1 MCYARI
7 AKSLY
12 GGTTLWLN
20 MTCKSTTLAPLLA
33 ALVLGACAAPQTKPP
48 SSGHIGADSVAAT
61 AKSSIPQPVQQ
72 TVGIPKPKPAPK
84 TETYSVVVK
93 DVKVEELLFALARDA
108 KLNVDVHPGIRGT
121 VTLNAIDQTLPQLL
135 NRIAKQVDM
144 RFELD
149 GPNLVVMPDTPF
161 LRTYKVD
168 YVNMSRDTSGNVA
181 INTQIA
187 SISPTAA
194 GTGAGAAAGGT
205 SGNVSSTKVD
215 NLAKNRFWETLEQNI
230 KDILRETDKEII
242 VKRRVAEGQEQQTA
256 AAAGAAAPQPGA
268 AAAAGGPGAAPAAAQ
283 PSQQSNQ
290 ATKEYETLQAASV
303 MVNRETGFL
312 MARATSR
319 QHEKIQ
325 EFLDKV
331 LSSARRQ
338 VLIEATIVEVKL
350 NQNYQQG
357 IDWQYINQGA
367 AGRALGQGGITRT
380 ITFNPATNTI
390 GATTSTN
397 PLPSALTSSLFSL
410 AFRRGDFLT
419 AIRLLENFGTLK
431 VLSSP
436 KMSVL
441 NNQTA
446 ILKVVDN
453 VVYFLIDAKII
464 PGVLGSAP
472 TTTVTTTPQS
482 VAVGLVMS
490 VTPQIS
496 ENNSVLLNVRPTISR
511 TFGPGKADPNPNIPV
526 GQSNVVPEIQ
536 TREMESLMSVNDGEI
551 AVLGGLM
558 QEEVINNDDAVPGV
572 SKIPI
577 LGNLFTYRNDTTR
590 KTELVI
596 FLRPTVVKDASIQ
609 GDYSSFRDNL
619 PRDDFFE
626 NKGGLQPV
634 PEWNIGGDKQ

>member
-1 MCYARI
+1 MTN
-7 AKSLY
+7 K
-12 GGTTLWLN
+12 TTIP
-20 MTCKSTTLAPLLA
+20 PLL
-33 ALVLGACAAPQTKPP
+33 LTLLLGACAAPQTKPP
-48 SSGHIGADSVAAT
+48 SSGHIGAESTQAA
-61 AKSSIPQPVQQ
+61 KPNIPQPVQQ
-72 TVGIPKPKPAPK
+72 SVALPKPKPAAK
-84 TETYSVVVK
+84 AETYSVVVK
-93 DVKVEELLFALARDA
+93 DVKVQELLFALARDA
-108 KLNVDVHPGIRGT
+108 KLNVDIHPGIAGT

-149 GPNLVVMPDTPF
+149 GPNLVVMPDSPF

-168 YVNMSRDTSGNVA
+168 YVNMSRDTTGNVA

-194 GTGAGAAAGGT
+194 GAGGAGAAAGGT

-215 NLAKNRFWETLEQNI
+215 NVAKNRFWETLEQNI

-242 VKRRVAEGQEQQTA
+242 VKRRVAEGQEQA
-256 AAAGAAAPQPGA
+256 AAAGATAQPGA
-268 AAAAGGPGAAPAAAQ
+268 AGAAPAA
-283 PSQQSNQ
+283 PSQIQVQIAPPQQQST
-290 ATKEYETLQAASV
+290 ASKEYETLQAASV

-331 LSSARRQ
+331 LTSARRQ
-338 VLIEATIVEVKL
+338 VLIEATLVEVRL

-419 AIRLLENFGTLK
+419 AIRLLETFGTLK

-436 KMSVL
+436 KLSVL

-446 ILKVVDN
+446 ILKVVKN
-453 VVYFLIDAKII
+453 EVYFQVKADTSQGQTSTLTN
-464 PGVLGSAP
+464 L
-472 TTTVTTTPQS
+472 TTTPQS
-482 VAVGLVMS
+482 VSVGLVMS

-511 TFGPGKADPNPNIPV
+511 ITGYKQDPHPSLVIVNN
-526 GQSNVVPEIQ
+526 VPEIE
-536 TREMESLMSVNDGEI
+536 TREMESLMQINNGDI

-558 QEEVINNDDAVPGV
+558 QDVVNNTDDAVPGI
-572 SKIPI
+572 SRIPI
-577 LGNLFTYRNDTTR
+577 LGNIFTHRNDVTT
-590 KTELVI
+590 KTELVV
-596 FLRPTVVKDASIQ
+596 FLRPTVIRDASIQ
-609 GDYSSFRDNL
+609 GDYSSFRSNL

-626 NKGGLQPV
+626 NKNSLQPV

>member
-1 MCYARI
+1 VA
-7 AKSLY
+7 
-12 GGTTLWLN
+12 TL
-20 MTCKSTTLAPLLA
+20 
-33 ALVLGACAAPQTKPP
+33 LGACAAPQTKPP
-48 SSGHIGADSVAAT
+48 SSGHIGANSAPA
-61 AKSSIPQPVQQ
+61 AKSNIPQPVQQ
-72 TVGIPKPKPAPK
+72 SVALPKPKPAAK
-84 TETYSVVVK
+84 AETYSVVVK

-187 SISPTAA
+187 SISPSAA

-205 SGNVSSTKVD
+205 SGNISSTKVD
-215 NLAKNRFWETLEQNI
+215 NQAKNRFWETLEQNI
-230 KDILRETDKEII
+230 KDILKETDKEVI
-242 VKRRVAEGQEQQTA
+242 VRRRQADLQEQA
-256 AAAGAAAPQPGA
+256 SGAATTSGSAQASGQ
-268 AAAAGGPGAAPAAAQ
+268 AGGTAGTGSASGSSSGQGQAGSSAQ
-283 PSQQSNQ
+283 RGE
-290 ATKEYETLQAASV
+290 TRDFKEYETLQAASV

-325 EFLDKV
+325 EFLDQV

-338 VLIEATIVEVKL
+338 VLVEATIVEVRL

-357 IDWQYINQGA
+357 IDWQTFNRGEA
-367 AGRALGQGGITRT
+367 MRAFGQGSTTRNLT
-380 ITFNPATNTI
+380 VNPLT
-390 GATTSTN
+390 GEFEATTSTVT
-397 PLPSALTSSLFSL
+397 LPSAVGNTLFSL
-410 AFRRGDFLT
+410 AFRRADFIT
-419 AIRLLENFGTLK
+419 AIKLLENFGTLR

-436 KMSVL
+436 KLSVL

-446 ILKVVDN
+446 ILKVVKN
-453 VVYFLIDAKII
+453 EVYFQVKSDTSQGQTSTLSNI
-464 PGVLGSAP
+464 
-472 TTTVTTTPQS
+472 TTTPQS

-490 VTPQIS
+490 VTPQVS
-496 ENNSVLLNVRPTISR
+496 ENNSVMLNVRPTISR
-511 TFGPGKADPNPNIPV
+511 ITGYKRDPHPSLPAGIPN
-526 GQSNVVPEIQ
+526 NVPEIE
-536 TREMESLMSVNDGEI
+536 TREMESLMSVNDGDI

-558 QEEVINNDDAVPGV
+558 QDQINNNDDAVPGV

-577 LGNLFTYRNDTTR
+577 LGNLFTHRNDTTT
-590 KTELVI
+590 KTELVV
-596 FLRPTVVKDASIQ
+596 FLRPTVVRDASIQ
-609 GDYSSFRDNL
+609 GDYSSFRSQL

-626 NKGGLQPV
+626 DKGRLQPV
-634 PEWNIGGDKQ
+634 PEWNVGGDKQ

>member
-1 MCYARI
+1 M
-7 AKSLY
+7 
-12 GGTTLWLN
+12 
-20 MTCKSTTLAPLLA
+20 
-33 ALVLGACAAPQTKPP
+33 PQTKPP
-48 SSGHIGADSVAAT
+48 SSGHINADSAPPV
-61 AKSSIPQPVQQ
+61 AKSNIPQPVQQ
-72 TVGIPKPKPAPK
+72 SVAVPKPKPAAK

-93 DVKVEELLFALARDA
+93 DVRVQELLFALARDA
-108 KLNVDVHPGIRGT
+108 KLNVDIHPGIAGT

-168 YVNMSRDTSGNVA
+168 YVNMSRDTTGNVA

-215 NLAKNRFWETLEQNI
+215 NLSKNRFWETLEQNI

-242 VKRRVAEGQEQQTA
+242 VKRRVAEGQEQTA
-256 AAAGAAAPQPGA
+256 ASASTTAPGAAGSAAAPSQIQVQI
-268 AAAAGGPGAAPAAAQ
+268 APPPQ
-283 PSQQSNQ
+283 QQST
-290 ATKEYETLQAASV
+290 AAKEYETLQAASV

-331 LSSARRQ
+331 LTSARRQ
-338 VLIEATIVEVKL
+338 VLIEATIVEVRL

-357 IDWQYINQGA
+357 IDWQYFNQGA
-367 AGRALGQGGITRT
+367 AGRAIGQGGTTRT
-380 ITFNPATNTI
+380 FRVNPTT
-390 GATTSTN
+390 GAFEASTTTST
-397 PLPSALTSSLFSL
+397 LPSAVANTLFSL

-419 AIRLLENFGTLK
+419 AIKLLENFGTLK

-446 ILKVVDN
+446 ILKVVN
-453 VVYFLIDAKII
+453 NHVYFQFKTD
-464 PGVLGSAP
+464 
-472 TTTVTTTPQS
+472 TTQGQTSTLTNVTTTPLS
-482 VAVGLVMS
+482 VSIGLVMS

-511 TFGPGKADPNPNIPV
+511 LLGEGKADPHPLIPAGKSNI
-526 GQSNVVPEIQ
+526 VPEIQ
-536 TREMESLMSVNDGEI
+536 TREMESLMSINDGEI

-558 QEEVINNDDAVPGV
+558 EDIVENNDDAVPGI
-572 SKIPI
+572 SKIPFF
-577 LGNLFTYRNDTTR
+577 GNIFTHRKDTTTR
-590 KTELVI
+590 TELVI
-596 FLRPTVVKDASIQ
+596 FLRPTVIKDASIQ
-609 GDYSSFRDNL
+609 GDYSSFRGNL

-626 NKGGLQPV
+626 NKNGLQPV
-634 PEWNIGGDKQ
+634 PEWNVGGNPQ

>member
-1 MCYARI
+1 MWLAMTARTKI
-7 AKSLY
+7 
-12 GGTTLWLN
+12 
-20 MTCKSTTLAPLLA
+20 APLLVA
-33 ALVLGACAAPQTKPP
+33 AMLGACASPQTKPP
-48 SSGHIGADSVAAT
+48 SSGHIGTDSSPAT
-61 AKSSIPQPVQQ
+61 AKSNIPLPVQQ
-72 TVGIPKPKPAPK
+72 SAALPKPKPVAK
-84 TETYSVVVK
+84 AETYSVVVK

-108 KLNVDVHPGIRGT
+108 KLNVDIHPGIRGT

-135 NRIAKQVDM
+135 NRIARQVDM

-149 GPNLVVMPDTPF
+149 GPNLVVMPDSPY

-168 YVNMSRDTSGNVA
+168 YVNMSRDATGNVA

-215 NLAKNRFWETLEQNI
+215 NLSKNRFWETLEQNI

-242 VKRRVAEGQEQQTA
+242 VKRRVADTQEQSSAAIAAGQSG
-256 AAAGAAAPQPGA
+256 AAAGTGGATPPVAPQP
-268 AAAAGGPGAAPAAAQ
+268 APML
-283 PSQQSNQ
+283 PSQAN
-290 ATKEYETLQAASV
+290 KEYETLQAASV

-338 VLIEATIVEVKL
+338 VLIEATIVEVRL

-357 IDWQYINQGA
+357 IDWQYFNQGDA
-367 AGRALGQGGITRT
+367 WRT
-380 ITFNPATNTI
+380 IGQ
-390 GATTSTN
+390 GATTRTLRVN
-397 PLPSALTSSLFSL
+397 PTTGAFEATTTTPSALASKVADTLFSF
-410 AFRRGDFLT
+410 AFRRADFLT
-419 AIRLLENFGTLK
+419 AIKLLDHFGTTK

-436 KMSVL
+436 KLSVL

-446 ILKVVDN
+446 LLKVVDN
-453 VVYFLIDAKII
+453 VVYFQVKQDVSQGQTSTLT
-464 PGVLGSAP
+464 GL
-472 TTTVTTTPQS
+472 TTTPQS
-482 VAVGLVMS
+482 VSVGLVMS

-496 ENNSVLLNVRPTISR
+496 ESSTVLLNVRPTISR
-511 TFGPGKADPNPNIPV
+511 ILGFKQDPHPALQIKNE
-526 GQSNVVPEIQ
+526 VPEIQ
-536 TREMESLMSVNDGEI
+536 TREMESLMSVTDGDI

-558 QEEVINNDDAVPGV
+558 QEEMFNKDDAVPGV
-572 SKIPI
+572 SKIPFF
-577 LGNLFTYRNDTTR
+577 GNLFTHRNDTTT

-596 FLRPTVVKDASIQ
+596 FLRPTVVRDSSIQ
-609 GDYSSFRDNL
+609 GDYRNFRGQL

-626 NKGGLQPV
+626 NKEGWLPPV
-634 PEWNIGGDKQ
+634 PEMNVGGNPQ

>member
-1 MCYARI
+1 MTSR
-7 AKSLY
+7 
-12 GGTTLWLN
+12 TTIV
-20 MTCKSTTLAPLLA
+20 PLLA
-33 ALVLGACAAPQTKPP
+33 ATLLGACSAPQPKPP
-48 SSGHIGADSVAAT
+48 SSGHIDANSAPA
-61 AKSSIPQPVQQ
+61 AKSNIPQPVQQ
-72 TVGIPKPKPAPK
+72 TVAVPKPRPAAK
-84 TETYSVVVK
+84 AETYSVVVK

-108 KLNVDVHPGIRGT
+108 KLNVDIHPGIRGT

-149 GPNLVVMPDTPF
+149 GPNLVVMPDTPY

-168 YVNMSRDTSGNVA
+168 YVNMSRDTTGNVA

-194 GTGAGAAAGGT
+194 GAGGAGAAAGGT

-215 NLAKNRFWETLEQNI
+215 NVAKNRFWETLEQNI

-242 VKRRVAEGQEQQTA
+242 VKRRVAEGQEQA
-256 AAAGAAAPQPGA
+256 AAAGAAAQPGA
-268 AAAAGGPGAAPAAAQ
+268 VGAGTGTSGAPTQIQVQVAPPQQ
-283 PSQQSNQ
+283 PST
-290 ATKEYETLQAASV
+290 AAKEYETLQAASV

-331 LSSARRQ
+331 LTSARRQ
-338 VLIEATIVEVKL
+338 VLIEATIVEVRL
-350 NQNYQQG
+350 SQNYQQG
-357 IDWQYINQGA
+357 IDWQYFNQGA
-367 AGRALGQGGITRT
+367 AGRALGQGGTTRS
-380 ITFNPATNTI
+380 FSVNPTTGAFEATT
-390 GATTSTN
+390 TTST
-397 PLPSALTSSLFSL
+397 LPSAVGNTLFSL

-419 AIRLLENFGTLK
+419 AIKLLENFGTLK

-436 KMSVL
+436 KISVL

-453 VVYFLIDAKII
+453 IVYFQFKVDTTQ
-464 PGVLGSAP
+464 GQ
-472 TTTVTTTPQS
+472 TTTLTNVTTTPQS

-511 TFGPGKADPNPNIPV
+511 SIGEGKADPNPLIPAGKSNI
-526 GQSNVVPEIQ
+526 VPEIQ
-536 TREMESLMSVNDGEI
+536 TREMESVMSVNNGDI

-558 QEEVINNDDAVPGV
+558 QDSVDNTDDAVPGV

-577 LGNLFTYRNDTTR
+577 FGNIFTHRKDR
-590 KTELVI
+590 SSKTELVI
-596 FLRPTVVKDASIQ
+596 FLRPTVIKDSSIQ
-609 GDYSSFRDNL
+609 GDYGSFRSHL

-634 PEWNIGGDKQ
+634 PEFNAGGNPQ

>member
-1 MCYARI
+1 MTAR
-7 AKSLY
+7 
-12 GGTTLWLN
+12 TTF
-20 MTCKSTTLAPLLA
+20 TSLLA
-33 ALVLGACAAPQTKPP
+33 VTVLAACASPQTKPP
-48 SSGHIGADSVAAT
+48 SGGHIGADSVAET
-61 AKSSIPQPVQQ
+61 PKTTSIPQPVQQ
-72 TVGIPKPKPAPK
+72 SIAVPKPKPAAK

-108 KLNVDVHPGIRGT
+108 KLNVDIHPGIRGT

-149 GPNLVVMPDTPF
+149 GPNLVVMPDTPY

-168 YVNMSRDTSGNVA
+168 YVNMSRDTTGNVA

-194 GTGAGAAAGGT
+194 GAAGAGAAAGGT

-242 VKRRVAEGQEQQTA
+242 VKRRVAEGQEQ
-256 AAAGAAAPQPGA
+256 A
-268 AAAAGGPGAAPAAAQ
+268 AAAAQQAAPAPGGAAGAPSQ
-283 PSQQSNQ
+283 IQLQISPPSQQQSP
-290 ATKEYETLQAASV
+290 ASKEYETLQAASV
-303 MVNRETGFL
+303 MVNRETGIV
-312 MARATSR
+312 MTRATSR

-338 VLIEATIVEVKL
+338 VLIEATLIEVRL

-357 IDWQYINQGA
+357 IDWQYFNQGA
-367 AGRALGQGGITRT
+367 AGRAIGQGSTTRT
-380 ITFNPATNTI
+380 FSVNPTTGTFEATT
-390 GATTSTN
+390 TTST
-397 PLPSALTSSLFSL
+397 LPSTVGNTLFSL

-419 AIRLLENFGTLK
+419 AIKLLENFGTLK

-436 KMSVL
+436 KLSVL

-453 VVYFLIDAKII
+453 FVYFQVRSDTSQAQTSTLTN
-464 PGVLGSAP
+464 L
-472 TTTVTTTPQS
+472 TTTPQS
-482 VAVGLVMS
+482 VSVGLVMS

-511 TFGPGKADPNPNIPV
+511 ITGTKRDPHPSLVIPNL
-526 GQSNVVPEIQ
+526 VPEIQ
-536 TREMESLMSVNDGEI
+536 TREMESLMSINDGDI

-558 QEEVINNDDAVPGV
+558 QDQISNNDDAVPGV
-572 SKIPI
+572 SKIPV
-577 LGNLFTYRNDTTR
+577 LGNLFTYRNDTTT
-590 KTELVI
+590 KTELVV
-596 FLRPTVVKDASIQ
+596 FLRPTVIRDASIR
-609 GDYSSFRDNL
+609 GDYSSFRSQL

-634 PEWNIGGDKQ
+634 PEWNVGGNPR

>member
-1 MCYARI
+1 
-7 AKSLY
+7 
-12 GGTTLWLN
+12 
-20 MTCKSTTLAPLLA
+20 MTYKTIAPLLVA
-33 ALVLGACAAPQTKPP
+33 TLLGACAMPQTKPP
-48 SSGHIGADSVAAT
+48 SSGHIGADSVPAA
-61 AKSSIPQPVQQ
+61 AASNIPQPVQQ
-72 TVGIPKPKPAPK
+72 SVALPKPKPAPK
-84 TETYSVVVK
+84 AETYSVVVK

-168 YVNMSRDTSGNVA
+168 YVNMSRDTTGNVA

-215 NLAKNRFWETLEQNI
+215 NQAKNRFWETLEQNI
-230 KDILRETDKEII
+230 KDILRETDKEIV

-256 AAAGAAAPQPGA
+256 AASAAAQQPGA
-268 AAAAGGPGAAPAAAQ
+268 AAAAAGAGAAPVVAQQ
-283 PSQQSNQ
+283 PSQQSTQ

-338 VLIEATIVEVKL
+338 VLIEATIVEVRL
-350 NQNYQQG
+350 SQNYQQG

-367 AGRALGQGGITRT
+367 AGRALGQGSLTRT
-380 ITFNPATNTI
+380 ITFDPTTNTI

-397 PLPSALTSSLFSL
+397 TLPSAITSSLFSL

-419 AIRLLENFGTLK
+419 AIKLLENFGTLR

-436 KMSVL
+436 KLSVL

-453 VVYFLIDAKII
+453 FVYFQVRSDTSQGQTSTLSN
-464 PGVLGSAP
+464 L
-472 TTTVTTTPQS
+472 TTTPQS

-511 TFGPGKADPNPNIPV
+511 ITGTKRDPHPSLTIPNL
-526 GQSNVVPEIQ
+526 VPEIQ
-536 TREMESLMSVNDGEI
+536 TREMESLMSVNDGDI

-558 QEEVINNDDAVPGV
+558 QEQVNNTDDAVPGV

-577 LGNLFTYRNDTTR
+577 LGNLFTHRNDTTS

-596 FLRPTVVKDASIQ
+596 FLRPIVVRDASIQ
-609 GDYSSFRDNL
+609 GDYRSFRNQL
-619 PRDDFFE
+619 PGQDFFD

-634 PEWNIGGDKQ
+634 PELNVGGNPQ

>member
-1 MCYARI
+1 MTARTKI
-7 AKSLY
+7 
-12 GGTTLWLN
+12 
-20 MTCKSTTLAPLLA
+20 APLIA
-33 ALVLGACAAPQTKPP
+33 ATMLGACALPQTKPP
-48 SSGHIGADSVAAT
+48 SSGHIGADSAPPA
-61 AKSSIPQPVQQ
+61 AKSNIPQPVQQ
-72 TVGIPKPKPAPK
+72 SVAVPKPKPAAK

-108 KLNVDVHPGIRGT
+108 KLNVDIHPGIRGT

-149 GPNLVVMPDTPF
+149 GPNLVVMPDSPY

-168 YVNMSRDTSGNVA
+168 YVNMSRDTTGNVA

-194 GTGAGAAAGGT
+194 GTGTGAAAGGT

-215 NLAKNRFWETLEQNI
+215 NVAKNRFWETLQKNVE
-230 KDILRETDKEII
+230 DILKETDKEVI
-242 VKRRVAEGQEQQTA
+242 VRRRQADLQEQASGSANTSGNAQGAGVAGTGS
-256 AAAGAAAPQPGA
+256 AGAAASGQGQS
-268 AAAAGGPGAAPAAAQ
+268 AGSAQ
-283 PSQQSNQ
+283 RGE
-290 ATKEYETLQAASV
+290 TRDFKEYETLQAASV

-331 LSSARRQ
+331 ITSARRQ
-338 VLIEATIVEVKL
+338 VLIEATIVEVRL

-357 IDWQYINQGA
+357 IDWQYFNQGA
-367 AGRALGQGGITRT
+367 AGRSIGQGSGSTRT
-380 ITFNPATNTI
+380 FRVNPTTGAFEANTV
-390 GATTSTN
+390 TTTA
-397 PLPSALTSSLFSL
+397 LPSRFDNFLFNF

-419 AIRLLENFGTLK
+419 ALKLLETFGTLK
-431 VLSSP
+431 VISSP
-436 KMSVL
+436 KLSVL

-453 VVYFLIDAKII
+453 YIYFQVKQDVSQGQTSTLT
-464 PGVLGSAP
+464 GL
-472 TTTVTTTPQS
+472 TTTPQS

-496 ENNSVLLNVRPTISR
+496 ENSSVLLNVRPTISR
-511 TFGPGKADPNPNIPV
+511 VIGEKQDPHPALTITNL
-526 GQSNVVPEIQ
+526 VPEIQ
-536 TREMESLMSVNDGEI
+536 TREMESLMSVNDGDI

-558 QEEVINNDDAVPGV
+558 QDEIKNADDAVPGV

-577 LGNLFTYRNDTTR
+577 LGNLFTYRNDKNS

-596 FLRPTVVKDASIQ
+596 FLRPTVIRDASIQ
-609 GDYSSFRDNL
+609 GDYSSFRGNL
-619 PRDDFFE
+619 PRGDFFE
-626 NKGGLQPV
+626 NKNSLQPV
-634 PEWNIGGDKQ
+634 PEWNVGGNPQ

>member
-1 MCYARI
+1 
-7 AKSLY
+7 
-12 GGTTLWLN
+12 
-20 MTCKSTTLAPLLA
+20 MTFKTIPPLLVA
-33 ALVLGACAAPQTKPP
+33 TLLGACAAPQTKPP
-48 SSGHIGADSVAAT
+48 SSGHLNADSAPAT
-61 AKSSIPQPVQQ
+61 AKPGIPQPVQQ
-72 TVGIPKPKPAPK
+72 TLALPKPKPAAK

-149 GPNLVVMPDTPF
+149 GPNLVVMPDTPY

-168 YVNMSRDTSGNVA
+168 YVNMSRDTTGNVA

-194 GTGAGAAAGGT
+194 GAGAGAAAGGT

-215 NLAKNRFWETLEQNI
+215 NVAKNRFWETLEQNI

-242 VKRRVAEGQEQQTA
+242 VKRRVAEGQEQSATAGAAAQPGAAGAGAGTAAAPTQIQLQVAPPQQQTA
-256 AAAGAAAPQPGA
+256 AA
-268 AAAAGGPGAAPAAAQ
+268 
-283 PSQQSNQ
+283 
-290 ATKEYETLQAASV
+290 KEYETLQAASV
-303 MVNRETGFL
+303 MMNRETGVVL
-312 MARATSR
+312 VRATSR

-338 VLIEATIVEVKL
+338 VLIEATLVEVRL

-357 IDWQYINQGA
+357 IDWQQFSQGGA
-367 AGRALGQGGITRT
+367 WSSIGQGTTRSFR
-380 ITFNPATNTI
+380 FNPATGAYEVYTNTP
-390 GATTSTN
+390 T
-397 PLPSALTSSLFSL
+397 LPSAVGSTLFSL
-410 AFRRGDFLT
+410 AFRRADMFA
-419 AIRLLENFGTLK
+419 AIKLLESFGTLR

-436 KMSVL
+436 KLSVL

-453 VVYFLIDAKII
+453 FVYFQVKSDTSQGQTSTLTN
-464 PGVLGSAP
+464 L
-472 TTTVTTTPQS
+472 TTTPQS
-482 VAVGLVMS
+482 VSVGLVMS

-511 TFGPGKADPNPNIPV
+511 ITGTKRDPHPALTIPNL
-526 GQSNVVPEIQ
+526 VPEIQ
-536 TREMESLMSVNDGEI
+536 TREMESLMSVNDGDI

-558 QEEVINNDDAVPGV
+558 QEQVNNNDDAVPGV

-577 LGNLFTYRNDTTR
+577 LGNIFTHRNDTTT
-590 KTELVI
+590 KTELVV
-596 FLRPTVVKDASIQ
+596 FLRPTVVRDASIQ
-609 GDYSSFRDNL
+609 GDYSSFRSQL
-619 PRDDFFE
+619 PREDFFE
-626 NKGGLQPV
+626 DKGRLQPV
-634 PEWNIGGDKQ
+634 PEWNVGGNPQ

>member
-1 MCYARI
+1 MTARTTTI
-7 AKSLY
+7 ASLLSA
-12 GGTTLWLN
+12 TF
-20 MTCKSTTLAPLLA
+20 LA
-33 ALVLGACAAPQTKPP
+33 ACTAPQVKPP
-48 SSGHIGADSVAAT
+48 SSGHINADSAPPA
-61 AKSSIPQPVQQ
+61 AKSNIPSPVQQ
-72 TVGIPKPKPAPK
+72 SVTLPAPKPAAK
-84 TETYSVVVK
+84 VETYSVVVK
-93 DVKVEELLFALARDA
+93 DVRVQELLFALARDA
-108 KLNVDVHPGIRGT
+108 KLNVDIHPGISGT

-135 NRIAKQVDM
+135 NRIAKQTDM

-149 GPNLVVMPDTPF
+149 GPNLVVMPDTPY

-168 YVNMSRDTSGNVA
+168 YVNMTRDTTGNVA

-194 GTGAGAAAGGT
+194 GAGGAGAAAGGT

-215 NLAKNRFWETLEQNI
+215 NVAKNRFWETLEQNV

-242 VKRRVAEGQEQQTA
+242 VKRRVAEGLEQAAATA
-256 AAAGAAAPQPGA
+256 GTAAQPGGSAAAGAAGTATPIQVQIAPPQP
-268 AAAAGGPGAAPAAAQ
+268 Q
-283 PSQQSNQ
+283 SQAS
-290 ATKEYETLQAASV
+290 KEYETLQAASV

-325 EFLDKV
+325 EFLDQV

-338 VLIEATIVEVKL
+338 VLIEATIVEVRL

-357 IDWQYINQGA
+357 IDWQYFNQGA
-367 AGRALGQGGITRT
+367 AGRAIGQGGTTRT
-380 ITFNPATNTI
+380 FSVNPTTGAFEATT
-390 GATTSTN
+390 TTST
-397 PLPSALTSSLFSL
+397 LPSAVGNTLFSL

-419 AIRLLENFGTLK
+419 AIKLLENFGTLK

-436 KMSVL
+436 KLSVL

-453 VVYFLIDAKII
+453 FVYFQVKSDTSQGQTSTLTN
-464 PGVLGSAP
+464 L
-472 TTTVTTTPQS
+472 TTTPQS
-482 VAVGLVMS
+482 VSIGLVMS

-496 ENNSVLLNVRPTISR
+496 EASTVLLNVRPTISR
-511 TFGPGKADPNPNIPV
+511 ITGTKRDPHPSLVIPNL
-526 GQSNVVPEIQ
+526 VPEIQ
-536 TREMESLMSVNDGEI
+536 TREMESLMRVNNGDI

-558 QEEVINNDDAVPGV
+558 QDVTNNTDDAVPGV

-577 LGNLFTYRNDTTR
+577 FGNLFTYRNDTTT

-596 FLRPTVVKDASIQ
+596 FLRPTVVKEASIH
-609 GDYSSFRDNL
+609 GDYSSFRRNL
-619 PRDDFFE
+619 PHDDFFE
-626 NKGGLQPV
+626 NKNGLQPV
-634 PEWNIGGDKQ
+634 PEWNVGGNPQ

>member
-1 MCYARI
+1 M
-7 AKSLY
+7 
-12 GGTTLWLN
+12 TTR
-20 MTCKSTTLAPLLA
+20 TIAPLLVA
-33 ALVLGACAAPQTKPP
+33 TLLGACAMPQSKPP
-48 SSGHIGADSVAAT
+48 SAGHIGADSAPA
-61 AKSSIPQPVQQ
+61 AKSNIPQPVQQ
-72 TVGIPKPKPAPK
+72 SAALPKPKPAAK

-168 YVNMSRDTSGNVA
+168 YVNMSRDTTGNVA

-215 NLAKNRFWETLEQNI
+215 NQAKNRFWETLEQNV
-230 KDILRETDKEII
+230 KDILRETDKEIV

-256 AAAGAAAPQPGA
+256 AAGAPAQQPGA
-268 AAAAGGPGAAPAAAQ
+268 AATTAGAGAAPVAQ
-283 PSQQSNQ
+283 QTTQQSAQ

-338 VLIEATIVEVKL
+338 VLIEATIVEVRL

-367 AGRALGQGGITRT
+367 AGRALGQGSLTRT
-380 ITFNPATNTI
+380 ITFDPATNTI

-397 PLPSALTSSLFSL
+397 TLPSAITSSLFSL

-419 AIRLLENFGTLK
+419 AIKLLENFGTLR

-436 KMSVL
+436 KLSVL

-453 VVYFLIDAKII
+453 FVYFQVKSDTSQGQTSTLSNI
-464 PGVLGSAP
+464 
-472 TTTVTTTPQS
+472 TTTPQS

-496 ENNSVLLNVRPTISR
+496 ENSSVLLNVRPTISR
-511 TFGPGKADPNPNIPV
+511 ITGTKRDPHP
-526 GQSNVVPEIQ
+526 
-536 TREMESLMSVNDGEI
+536 SLTI
-551 AVLGGLM
+551 A
-558 QEEVINNDDAVPGV
+558 N
-572 SKIPI
+572 
-577 LGNLFTYRNDTTR
+577 LGN
-590 KTELVI
+590 V
-596 FLRPTVVKDASIQ
+596 
-609 GDYSSFRDNL
+609 
-619 PRDDFFE
+619 
-626 NKGGLQPV
+626 
-634 PEWNIGGDKQ
+634 

>member
-1 MCYARI
+1 
-7 AKSLY
+7 
-12 GGTTLWLN
+12 
-20 MTCKSTTLAPLLA
+20 MTSKTIAPLLVA
-33 ALVLGACAAPQTKPP
+33 TLLGACAAPQTKPP
-48 SSGHIGADSVAAT
+48 SSGHIGANSAPA
-61 AKSSIPQPVQQ
+61 AKSNIPQPVQQ
-72 TVGIPKPKPAPK
+72 SVALPKPKPAAK
-84 TETYSVVVK
+84 AETYSVVVK

-168 YVNMSRDTSGNVA
+168 YVNMSRDTTGNVA

-215 NLAKNRFWETLEQNI
+215 NQAKNRFWETLEQNI
-230 KDILRETDKEII
+230 KDILKETDKEVI
-242 VKRRVAEGQEQQTA
+242 VRRRQADLQEQASGSANVSGSTQV
-256 AAAGAAAPQPGA
+256 AGATGS
-268 AAAAGGPGAAPAAAQ
+268 GGGTANASASGQGQSGGNAQ
-283 PSQQSNQ
+283 RGESREF
-290 ATKEYETLQAASV
+290 KEYETLQAASV

-325 EFLDKV
+325 EFLDQV

-338 VLIEATIVEVKL
+338 VLVEATIVEVRL
-350 NQNYQQG
+350 SQNYQQG
-357 IDWQYINQGA
+357 IDWQTFNRGEA
-367 AGRALGQGGITRT
+367 MRAFGQGSTTRSLT
-380 ITFNPATNTI
+380 VNPVT
-390 GATTSTN
+390 GEFEATTSAVT
-397 PLPSALTSSLFSL
+397 LPSAVGNTLFSL
-410 AFRRGDFLT
+410 AFRRADFIT
-419 AIRLLENFGTLK
+419 AIKLLENFGTLR

-436 KMSVL
+436 KLSVL

-446 ILKVVDN
+446 ILKVVKN
-453 VVYFLIDAKII
+453 EVYFQVKSDTSQGQTSTLSN
-464 PGVLGSAP
+464 L
-472 TTTVTTTPQS
+472 TTTPQS

-490 VTPQIS
+490 VTPQVGES
-496 ENNSVLLNVRPTISR
+496 NSVMLNVRPTISR
-511 TFGPGKADPNPNIPV
+511 ITGYKRDPHPSLPANIA
-526 GQSNVVPEIQ
+526 NNVPEIE
-536 TREMESLMSVNDGEI
+536 TREMESLMSVNDGDI

-558 QEEVINNDDAVPGV
+558 QDSINNNDDAVPGV

-577 LGNLFTYRNDTTR
+577 LGNLFTHRNDTST

-596 FLRPTVVKDASIQ
+596 FLRPTVVKNASVQ
-609 GDYSSFRDNL
+609 GDYSSFRSNL
-619 PRDDFFE
+619 PRDDFFVD
-626 NKGGLQPV
+626 KGRLQPV
-634 PEWNIGGDKQ
+634 PEWNVGGDKQ

>member
-1 MCYARI
+1 
-7 AKSLY
+7 
-12 GGTTLWLN
+12 
-20 MTCKSTTLAPLLA
+20 MTNRTTLAPLL
-33 ALVLGACAAPQTKPP
+33 LPMLLGACATPQTKPP
-48 SSGHIGADSVAAT
+48 SSGHIAADSVQT
-61 AKSSIPQPVQQ
+61 AKPNIPQPVQQ
-72 TVGIPKPKPAPK
+72 TAALPKPKPGAK
-84 TETYSVVVK
+84 AETYSVVVK
-93 DVKVEELLFALARDA
+93 DVKVQELLFALARDA
-108 KLNVDVHPGIRGT
+108 RLNVDIHPGIAGT

-135 NRIAKQVDM
+135 TRIAKQVDM

-149 GPNLVVMPDTPF
+149 GPNLVVMPDTPY

-168 YVNMSRDTSGNVA
+168 YVNMSRDTTGNVA

-194 GTGAGAAAGGT
+194 GAGAGAAAGGT

-215 NLAKNRFWETLEQNI
+215 NVARNRFWETLEQNI

-242 VKRRVAEGQEQQTA
+242 VKRRVAEGQEQA
-256 AAAGAAAPQPGA
+256 VAAGAAAQPGA
-268 AAAAGGPGAAPAAAQ
+268 AGAGAGTPGTPTQIQVQVAPPQQQSAAA
-283 PSQQSNQ
+283 
-290 ATKEYETLQAASV
+290 KEYETLQAASV

-325 EFLDKV
+325 EFLDQV

-338 VLIEATIVEVKL
+338 VLIEATIVEVRL
-350 NQNYQQG
+350 NQDYQQG
-357 IDWQYINQGA
+357 IDWQYFNQGA
-367 AGRALGQGGITRT
+367 AGRAIGQGATTRS
-380 ITFNPATNTI
+380 FRVNPTTGAFE
-390 GATTSTN
+390 ATTSTST
-397 PLPSALTSSLFSL
+397 LPSAIGNTLFSL

-419 AIRLLENFGTLK
+419 AIKLLETFGTLK

-446 ILKVVDN
+446 LLKVVDN
-453 VVYFLIDAKII
+453 VVYFLIDAKIV
-464 PGVLGSAP
+464 PGILGAP
-472 TTTVTTTPQS
+472 STTTVTTTPQS

-490 VTPQIS
+490 VTPQIG

-511 TFGPGKADPNPNIPV
+511 TFGPGKADPNPNIPA

-536 TREMESLMSVNDGEI
+536 TREMESLMRVNDGEI

-609 GDYSSFRDNL
+609 GDYSSFRSQL
-619 PRDDFFE
+619 PREDFFE

>member
-1 MCYARI
+1 MTARTTTI
-7 AKSLY
+7 ASLLSA
-12 GGTTLWLN
+12 TF
-20 MTCKSTTLAPLLA
+20 LA
-33 ALVLGACAAPQTKPP
+33 ACTAPQVKPP
-48 SSGHIGADSVAAT
+48 SSGHINADSAPPA
-61 AKSSIPQPVQQ
+61 AKSNIPSPVQQ
-72 TVGIPKPKPAPK
+72 SVALQAPK
-84 TETYSVVVK
+84 AVAKAETYSVVVK
-93 DVKVEELLFALARDA
+93 DVRVQELLFALARDA
-108 KLNVDVHPGIRGT
+108 KLNVDIHPGITGT

-135 NRIAKQVDM
+135 NRIAKQTDM

-149 GPNLVVMPDTPF
+149 GPNLVVMPDTPY
-161 LRTYKVD
+161 LRTYKID
-168 YVNMSRDTSGNVA
+168 YVNMSRDTTGNVA

-187 SISPTAA
+187 SISATAA

-215 NLAKNRFWETLEQNI
+215 NVAKNRFWETLEQNI

-242 VKRRVAEGQEQQTA
+242 VRRRVAEGQEQAA
-256 AAAGAAAPQPGA
+256 AAAGAAAQPGGA
-268 AAAAGGPGAAPAAAQ
+268 AAGTTGAPSQIQVQLAPPQQ
-283 PSQQSNQ
+283 PSQ
-290 ATKEYETLQAASV
+290 AGKEYETLQAASV

-325 EFLDKV
+325 EFLDQV

-338 VLIEATIVEVKL
+338 VLIEATIVEVRL
-350 NQNYQQG
+350 NQDYQQG
-357 IDWQYINQGA
+357 IDWQYFNQGA
-367 AGRALGQGGITRT
+367 AGRAIGQ
-380 ITFNPATNTI
+380 
-390 GATTSTN
+390 GATTRSFRVNPTTGAFEASTSTST
-397 PLPSALTSSLFSL
+397 LPSAISNTLFSL

-419 AIRLLENFGTLK
+419 AIKLLENFGTLK

-453 VVYFLIDAKII
+453 IVYFQFKADTSQSQNSTL
-464 PGVLGSAP
+464 
-472 TTTVTTTPQS
+472 TNVTTTPLS
-482 VAVGLVMS
+482 VSVGLVMS

-511 TFGPGKADPNPNIPV
+511 QIGPGKADPNPNIPA
-526 GQSNVVPEIQ
+526 GMQNIVPEIQ
-536 TREMESLMSVNDGEI
+536 TREMESLMKINDGEI

-558 QEEVINNDDAVPGV
+558 EESVSNNDDAVPGV

-577 LGNLFTYRNDTTR
+577 LGNLFTYRNDKTV

-609 GDYSSFRDNL
+609 GNYSSFRGNL

-626 NKGGLQPV
+626 NKSGLQPV
-634 PEWNIGGDKQ
+634 PEWNVGGSAQ